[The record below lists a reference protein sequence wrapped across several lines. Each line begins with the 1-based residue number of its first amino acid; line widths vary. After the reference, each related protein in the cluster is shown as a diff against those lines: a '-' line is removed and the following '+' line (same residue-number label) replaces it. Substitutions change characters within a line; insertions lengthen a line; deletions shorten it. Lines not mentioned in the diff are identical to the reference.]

1 MPTNNEIPNVS
12 YSEQREKDILKE
24 FTPEEYAFFRDLE
37 TKRPLEEVN
46 VLRTVF
52 RQAVLQEYNRLNALT
67 PEQREEEIITGD
79 MPLITK
85 HDRLKGTP
93 ELLSSYLAAEALVHR
108 FYNLWILNHPTRVFS
123 LKRFIEQGYRP
134 PVKKKVNIIER
145 SIHEQIALDFDD
157 LGMIYDEPDP
167 YVEPQVDSAR
177 KLLAHGPYTW
187 LADNLA
193 AIPYAL
199 SSMPDI
205 SNSLSISTHVLSGGL
220 AFVPFDSKWNNVKNQ
235 RILVQR
241 AWEMVQNDLV
251 LQNHPDKEFLLEHR
265 KRLIAPTLK
274 VNESSIEE
282 MLQYLREGFTT
293 FRFYDARAR
302 SMKMGDLAEKLRKRL
317 EDQEFDKIRDKITL
331 FFGQVKGPKTSERIK
346 KALGSFVGLG
356 RIVGIGGGGICSTP
370 KESNQEVTNVKD
382 GYRMLQAD
390 SSFCTLF
397 DGGVGDALPVV
408 LAMGGSGVL
417 KSQALVG
424 GCLEQPPHLWYY
436 RIANNVLA
444 KLVSGE
450 AGKRTKSEGGK
461 IDFLYRPLFVE
472 GADAYSTMNP
482 DAISMTDNTYS
493 LLQSLSTAMIF
504 AQVSEIY
511 GFWSMPEPP
520 IGTATER
527 AKLRASVHQQGGNDK
542 NLLRDVFPDIP
553 LTYAE
558 ELAQH

>member
-1 MPTNNEIPNVS
+1 MSAEGIRYTEREFNKP
-12 YSEQREKDILKE
+12 SEFSQKE
-24 FTPEEYAFFRDLE
+24 QEFFVDLE
-37 TKRPLEEVN
+37 TVRPEEEVIA
-46 VLRTVF
+46 LRDVF
-52 RQAVLQEYNRLNALT
+52 RQAVLQEYERLHALS
-67 PEQREEEIITGD
+67 PEQKESEIITGD
-79 MPLITK
+79 MPLMTH
-85 HDRLKGTP
+85 HDRLKGKP
-93 ELLSSYLAAEALVHR
+93 ELISTHLAAEALVHR
-108 FYNLWILNHPTRVFS
+108 FYNLWILNHPTRISS
-123 LKRFIEQGYRP
+123 LKKFIEDGYRP
-134 PVKKKVNIIER
+134 PVKKTIGVIEK
-145 SIHEQIALDFDD
+145 SIQEHTALDFDD

-167 YVEPQVDSAR
+167 NIEPEVDSAR

-205 SNSLSISTHVLSGGL
+205 SNSMSISTHVLSGGI
-220 AFVPFDSKWNNVKNQ
+220 AFVPFDSQWNKVNNQ

-241 AWEMVQNDLV
+241 AWEMVQNDTV

-282 MLQYLREGFTT
+282 MVQYLREGFTT
-293 FRFYDARAR
+293 FRLYDARAR
-302 SMKMGDLAEKLRKRL
+302 SKKMGDLAEKLRKRL
-317 EDQEFDKIRDKITL
+317 EDPEFDQIRHKITL

-346 KALGSFVGLG
+346 NALGGFIGLG

-370 KESNQEVTNVKD
+370 KESNQEVTNVRD
-382 GYRMLQAD
+382 GHLMLQAD
-390 SSFCTLF
+390 PAFCTIF

-436 RIANNVLA
+436 QIAKNVLA

-461 IDFLYRPLFVE
+461 IDFLKRPLFVE
-472 GADAYSTMNP
+472 GADAYTTMNP

-493 LLQSLSTAMIF
+493 LLQSLTTAMIF

-511 GFWSMPEPP
+511 GFWKMNNPP

-542 NLLRDVFPDIP
+542 NLLSEMFPGIP

-558 ELAQH
+558 ELVVV